1 MQLRL
6 LCLLLL
12 MLPPEHAWAE
22 ELRFFN
28 WSDYLPVEVL
38 ERFTKET
45 GIRVRYSTYDS
56 NEAMYAKLKLLGGK
70 GYDLIV
76 PSTYFV
82 DRMRKEGLL
91 HALDRSELP
100 NFRYLDGRH
109 LDKAFDPGNRYS
121 VPYLWGTTGIALNRQ
136 QFDPDQVKAWAD
148 LWRPEFRRR
157 LLLSNDVREVFHIG
171 LRVLGYSGNSTDPE
185 QIRKAYEKLRTL
197 MPNVRVFN
205 SDAPLML
212 YVTGEVDAG
221 MTWSGNAFRAQLEV
235 PDFVY
240 VYPREGCSLWMDN
253 LAIPV
258 GAENR
263 QGALRMINFLLRPDI
278 ARLIAEKTRYASPNA
293 EAVRQLPAGIR
304 NNSVMYPPPEALGGA
319 EYSMDIGDAITVY
332 AKYWERL
339 RAGE

>member
-1 MQLRL
+1 MKLRV

-12 MLPPEHAWAE
+12 ILPVEHVRAE

-38 ERFTKET
+38 EQFTQET

-91 HALDRSELP
+91 GALDRSELP

-109 LDKAFDPGNRYS
+109 LDKAFDPGNQYS
-121 VPYLWGTTGIALNRQ
+121 VPYLWGTTGIALNRR

-157 LLLSNDVREVFHIG
+157 LLLSNDLREVFHIG

-185 QIRKAYEKLRTL
+185 QIRQAYEKLRSL

-240 VYPREGCSLWMDN
+240 VYPREGCGLWMDN
-253 LAIPV
+253 LAIPA

-293 EAVRQLPAGIR
+293 EAVRQLPAEIR
-304 NNSVMYPPPEALGGA
+304 NNSVMYPPSEALDGA

-339 RAGE
+339 KAGE